1 MKFIVGSHDST
12 DASSVFAVIG
22 DNAIN
27 LTALDASIGHDL
39 MGLISRDDVES
50 FINPLI
56 VGESTV
62 PLATI
67 MPALPLTKPGKII
80 CLGLNYA
87 DHIKEGPYERPDYPA
102 IFMRTAT
109 SLIPAEAPM
118 VIPNCSETLDYEAEL
133 MVIIGKG
140 GRHITMDDALSH
152 VFGYTIFNDGTVRE
166 YQRKTHQWTP
176 GKNFDGTGPIG
187 PIIVTPDELPN
198 GAEGLKIETRVSG
211 ETLQSSNTNQMIWKV
226 APIIAEISLYSTLE
240 PGDMIAMGTPSG
252 VGHPRTPP
260 RWLRNGEVIETE
272 IEGIGICRN
281 PIISES

>member
-152 VFGYTIFNDGTVRE
+152 VFG
-166 YQRKTHQWTP
+166 
-176 GKNFDGTGPIG
+176 
-187 PIIVTPDELPN
+187 
-198 GAEGLKIETRVSG
+198 
-211 ETLQSSNTNQMIWKV
+211 
-226 APIIAEISLYSTLE
+226 
-240 PGDMIAMGTPSG
+240 
-252 VGHPRTPP
+252 
-260 RWLRNGEVIETE
+260 
-272 IEGIGICRN
+272 
-281 PIISES
+281 

>member
-1 MKFIVGSHDST
+1 MKFIVGTNDIAQT
-12 DASSVFAVIG
+12 SSVFAVID

-27 LTALDASIGHDL
+27 LTELDATIGHDL
-39 MGLISRDDVES
+39 MGLISRNDLDS
-50 FINPLI
+50 FISSLI
-56 VGESTV
+56 AGANTV
-62 PLATI
+62 PLSTI
-67 MPALPLTKPGKII
+67 TPALPLTKPGKII

-87 DHIKEGPYERPDYPA
+87 EHIKEGPYERPDYPA

-109 SLIPAEAPM
+109 SLIPAESPM

-140 GRHITMDDALSH
+140 GRHITMDNALSH

-187 PIIVTPDELPN
+187 PIIVTPDELPS

-211 ETLQSSNTNQMIWKV
+211 ETLQSSNTSQMIWKV

>member
-1 MKFIVGSHDST
+1 MKFIVGTT
-12 DASSVFAVIG
+12 DNTQTSNVYAVMG

-27 LTALDASIGHDL
+27 LTALDATIGHDL
-39 MGLISRDDVES
+39 MGLISRDDLES
-50 FINPLI
+50 FVTPLI
-56 VGESTV
+56 TGASTV
-62 PLATI
+62 SLDTI
-67 MPALPLTKPGKII
+67 TPALPLTKPGKII

-140 GRHITMDDALSH
+140 GRHISKEDALSH

-176 GKNFDGTGPIG
+176 GKNFDDTGPIG
-187 PIIVTPDELPN
+187 PIIVTPNELPV

-211 ETLQSSNTNQMIWKV
+211 ETLQSSNTSKMIWKV

-281 PIISES
+281 PIVSES

>member
-1 MKFIVGSHDST
+1 MKFIVGTNDIAQT
-12 DASSVFAVIG
+12 SSVFAVID

-27 LTALDASIGHDL
+27 LTELDATIGHDL
-39 MGLISRDDVES
+39 MGLISRNDLDS
-50 FINPLI
+50 FISPLI
-56 VGESTV
+56 AGANTV
-62 PLATI
+62 PLSTI
-67 MPALPLTKPGKII
+67 TPALPLTKPGKII

-87 DHIKEGPYERPDYPA
+87 EHIKEGPYERPDYPA

-109 SLIPAEAPM
+109 SLIPAESPM

-140 GRHITMDDALSH
+140 GRHITMDNALSH

-187 PIIVTPDELPN
+187 PIIVTPDELPS

-211 ETLQSSNTNQMIWKV
+211 ETLQSSNTSQMIWKV

>member
-1 MKFIVGSHDST
+1 MKFIVGSHDGAET
-12 DASSVFAVIG
+12 SSVFAVIG

-27 LTALDASIGHDL
+27 LTALDATIGHDL
-39 MGLISRDDVES
+39 MGLIARNDLES
-50 FINPLI
+50 FINDLI
-56 VGESTV
+56 VGASTV
-62 PLATI
+62 PLAKI
-67 MPALPLTKPGKII
+67 KPALPLTKPGKII

-87 DHIKEGPYERPDYPA
+87 EHIKEGPYERPDYPA

-109 SLIPAEAPM
+109 SLIPADAPM
-118 VIPNCSETLDYEAEL
+118 VIPKCSETLDYEAEL

-140 GRHITMDDALSH
+140 GRHITMDNALSH

-187 PIIVTPDELPN
+187 PIIVTPDELPS
-198 GAEGLKIETRVSG
+198 GAEGLRIETRVSG
-211 ETLQSSNTNQMIWKV
+211 ETLQSSSTSQMIWKV
-226 APIIAEISLYSTLE
+226 APIIAEISMYSTLE

-252 VGHPRTPP
+252 VGHPRIPP

-281 PIISES
+281 PIVSES